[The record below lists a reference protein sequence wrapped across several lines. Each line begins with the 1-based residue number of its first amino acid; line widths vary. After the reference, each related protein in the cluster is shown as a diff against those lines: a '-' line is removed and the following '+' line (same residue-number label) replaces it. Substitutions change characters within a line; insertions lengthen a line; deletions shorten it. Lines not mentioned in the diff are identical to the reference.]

1 MAIAHVDLMLYSYQ
15 SKIMSTSLRIQNSAF
30 STMLAWSIVASA
42 AMGFQANDEAKS
54 VEESNATLVPLE
66 FPLTAAAEDRL
77 IQTLERIGSR
87 TTGNERPTV
96 VLEFVSKQESTS
108 DGKDTTIGRGTDF
121 VRALGLARWLSGAK
135 GSRIRSVAYIPNSI
149 CGHAVLVALSCE
161 EIAIAPSA
169 EIGRAG
175 IDEPS
180 LDATVRQSYLDVA
193 TRRTFPAA
201 GVLSL
206 LDPTE
211 SLIELTLA
219 DNKAAFITAPELA
232 KKTESGE
239 LAKDIESGKV
249 LSWEQKT
256 ITNQM
261 AVFIGQE
268 LRSWKWVSHNANDR
282 DQLARVLKLSKPL
295 SEKPTFAGPRAMTRV
310 HVRGIISDRQVTR
323 IIRALDEGRN
333 KTNANLI
340 LVEIDSP
347 GGNLAASI
355 RLAKYLADMP
365 ADQAEVVTYVSGAAL
380 GDAALI
386 ALASDL
392 ILMHPDAKLG
402 GAGEATISEA
412 LCKGEQPALQELAKA
427 AQRSEGELLGCIC
440 PEMEI
445 FEYNSIDGQK
455 QLNSPQWLIDD
466 PVAPMWNQGVK
477 VDFAGGLTFVKAN
490 ELGLAS
496 DNPVSLEAVGL
507 KFGIDTLPPESR
519 TNATE
524 RFVEW
529 LGGQAWLSMLLFMVG
544 IISLSAELSTPG
556 MGVAGILSAV
566 CFLLFFWIHLFQ
578 GTVEWLEILLI
589 LGGMVCLAAEIFIL
603 PGFGVF
609 GVTGLILLATGL
621 LLAGQT
627 FVVPTNE
634 YQWKR
639 TGQAVGQFG
648 LVTMGLFVA
657 AVLFRKQLANLP
669 MVRWFALQ
677 PPKTDID
684 LAQMEY
690 AVEELRTFIGWYGT
704 TVSRCNPSGK
714 ASIGDRIFSVASQG
728 DWINEDTEVEVVK
741 VQGNTLIVRLKA

>member
-1 MAIAHVDLMLYSYQ
+1 MCI
-15 SKIMSTSLRIQNSAF
+15 SLRTQTPIIPM
-30 STMLAWSIVASA
+30 MLAWCIVASV
-42 AMGFQANDEAKS
+42 AMGFQANDGAKS
-54 VEESNATLVPLE
+54 FENTGATLVPLE
-66 FPLTAAAEDRL
+66 FPLSAASEDRL
-77 IQTLERIGSR
+77 IQTLDRIGSR

-96 VLEFVSKQESTS
+96 VLEFGSKQETTNPA
-108 DGKDTTIGRGTDF
+108 KDATIGRGTDF
-121 VRALGLARWLSGAK
+121 VRALSLARWLSGPK
-135 GSRIRSVAYIPNSI
+135 GSRIRSVAYLPNSI

-161 EIAIAPSA
+161 EIAIAPLA

-175 IDEPS
+175 IDEPN

-206 LDPTE
+206 LDPSE

-219 DNKAAFITAPELA
+219 DKKTSYMTASELA
-232 KKTESGE
+232 KRTESGE
-239 LAKDIESGKV
+239 LAKDVGSGKV

-261 AVFIGQE
+261 AIFVGQE
-268 LRSWKWVSHNANDR
+268 LRTWKWVSHNANDR
-282 DQLARVLKLSKPL
+282 EQLARVLKLTKPL
-295 SEKPTFAGPRAMTRV
+295 TEKPTFAGPRIMTRV

-323 IIRALDEGRN
+323 TIRAIEEGRS
-333 KTNANLI
+333 KSNANLI

-355 RLAKYLADMP
+355 RLAKYLADIP
-365 ADQAEVVTYVSGAAL
+365 ADQAEVVSYVAGAAR

-386 ALASDL
+386 PLASDV

-412 LCKGEQPALQELAKA
+412 SCRGEQLGLQDLAKA
-427 AQRSEGELLGCIC
+427 SDRSEGELLGCIC
-440 PEMEI
+440 PEIEI
-445 FEYNSIDGQK
+445 FEYSAIDGQK
-455 QLNSPQWLIDD
+455 QLNSPQWLVDD
-466 PVAPMWNQGVK
+466 PVAPMWNKGVK
-477 VDFAGGLTFVKAN
+477 VDFSGGLTFAKAN
-490 ELGLAS
+490 EVGLAS

-507 KFGIDTLPPESR
+507 KFGIDTVPAESR

-556 MGVAGILSAV
+556 IGVAGVLSAV

-589 LGGMVCLAAEIFIL
+589 LGGMVCLAAEMFIL

-609 GVTGLILLATGL
+609 GVTGLIMLAVGL

-627 FVVPTNE
+627 FVLPTNE

-639 TGQAVGQFG
+639 TSQAVGQFG
-648 LVTMGLFVA
+648 LVIVGLFVTA
-657 AVLFRKQLANLP
+657 ILFRKQLANLP

-677 PPKTDID
+677 PPKTDRD
-684 LAQMEY
+684 LAEMEH
-690 AVEELRTFIGWYGT
+690 AVEELRTFVGWHGT
-704 TVSRCNPSGK
+704 TLSRCNPSGK

-728 DWINEDTEVEVVK
+728 DWISEDTEVEVVS
-741 VQGNTLIVRLKA
+741 VQGNTLVVRSRG